1 MGDVTVAA
9 NITQAETVKTTT
21 RPHFTN
27 TSAPTSDGPVFIA
40 VFANSY
46 WIYVYLVLQ
55 CVYGVCSI
63 FLNSVVFSFY
73 WGHVSGE
80 NRNRKRNRVYYFLYV
95 MLSLA
100 DLLRGITALF
110 HALVLGFVIHYASK
124 VIVPLCYL
132 ILILSSLSSHL
143 SILLNVLIS
152 VLRTFHI
159 VKPTMTLEPE
169 ILLAPIVM
177 YSVLWGALSSYD
189 VYLLAMD
196 NIAAKAEHVMLYILI
211 APRIFSLFGYLDK
224 FDRMLEYALVAI
236 GLPYIIPTIICIVC
250 ACVQVA
256 YLLKMNVRST
266 ANARITVTIFILTIC
281 FFACNVPYFLYFCLS
296 LNVWTD
302 SSDFIGSPGT
312 IFCYFVANFPSTINS
327 ILNPMILLS
336 RGRTLQKHFI
346 SVIPLVRSFF
356 PGSERT
362 RDRTHMESYMTSRAE
377 TRAAVAR
384 RDMMSTCPET
394 TRGTCEA
401 FRDEMEPDVSVNIHN
416 DNRVGTLVD

>member
-1 MGDVTVAA
+1 M
-9 NITQAETVKTTT
+9 II
-21 RPHFTN
+21 PSSSF
-27 TSAPTSDGPVFIA
+27 PT
-40 VFANSY
+40 
-46 WIYVYLVLQ
+46 
-55 CVYGVCSI
+55 
-63 FLNSVVFSFY
+63 
-73 WGHVSGE
+73 
-80 NRNRKRNRVYYFLYV
+80 
-95 MLSLA
+95 
-100 DLLRGITALF
+100 
-110 HALVLGFVIHYASK
+110 GFVIHYASK

-159 VKPTMTLEPE
+159 VKPTMTVEPE

-211 APRIFSLFGYLDK
+211 APRIYSLFRKFEL
-224 FDRMLEYALVAI
+224 FDRMLEYALVGI
-236 GLPYIIPTIICIVC
+236 GLPYILPTIICIVC
-250 ACVQVA
+250 ACVQVV

-296 LNVWTD
+296 LNVWTNR
-302 SSDFIGSPGT
+302 SNFIVSPGT

-377 TRAAVAR
+377 NRAAVAR
-384 RDMMSTCPET
+384 RDMRSTCPET

-401 FRDEMEPDVSVNIHN
+401 FRDEMQPDISVNIHN